1 MNRLAARANTAK
13 DRTFLAR
20 PTIPLRPERSA
31 TTPVQLGYYSRRS
44 GGLLTGNLAP
54 EGLPGTMHKER
65 PQPFENEHRLVSLNR
80 QDVEDLRRLLAKL
93 SPAHLYAARKGEVRA
108 DNDSEPL
115 LQRARDALEMRRKR
129 IAIFGPQMFAEPA
142 WEMLLILYLSEGG
155 QRHSQS
161 SLSEL
166 SGASRSTGM
175 RWIDYLV
182 GHGLMLREE
191 HPTDKR
197 RNFVN
202 LSKNGRELLEL
213 YLSETS

>member
-1 MNRLAARANTAK
+1 
-13 DRTFLAR
+13 
-20 PTIPLRPERSA
+20 
-31 TTPVQLGYYSRRS
+31 
-44 GGLLTGNLAP
+44 
-54 EGLPGTMHKER
+54 MHKGR
-65 PQPFENEHRLVSLNR
+65 PQPFENEQRLVSLNW
-80 QDVEDLRRLLAKL
+80 QDVEDLRRLLLKL
-93 SPAHLYAARKGEVRA
+93 SPTHFFSARTSDVRA

-115 LQRARDALEMRRKR
+115 IKRARDALEMRRKR

-155 QRHSQS
+155 QRHTLS

-182 GHGLMLREE
+182 SHGLMIREE

-197 RNFVN
+197 RNFVS
-202 LSKNGRELLEL
+202 LSKKGRELLEL